1 MEMTRIGSLT
11 VCLFATTRARSI
23 SKITAAFANLRLRK
37 ILDICY
43 AQCLVSYVLTWS
55 KHCHIL
61 QQGFNY
67 PFMLEDIGPITQN
80 SLKIALECYY
90 SLKKYRIT
98 LHPAGNLKSPY
109 VQLFGLIITAKINVC
124 GTKCI
129 G

>member
-11 VCLFATTRARSI
+11 VCLFATIRARSI

-43 AQCLVSYVLTWS
+43 AQCLVWHVLTWS
-55 KHCHIL
+55 KHGHIL

-67 PFMLEDIGPITQN
+67 PFMLEDIGPITQY

-90 SLKKYRIT
+90 SLVIFT
-98 LHPAGNLKSPY
+98 VCLQG
-109 VQLFGLIITAKINVC
+109 LFGMH
-124 GTKCI
+124 GSPP
-129 G
+129 